1 MSSIFGDLFM
11 ILFHNFV
18 FFDIF
23 FGIFSE
29 FQLYRSQ
36 PLTHLSNELKKC
48 HEIKI
53 KNRKKIE
60 ERLIKMSKTSGIWFT
75 IDKNETR
82 KFGFFYFARRPFV
95 SPTAARAARTQA
107 STPTPLQGGINFPAA
122 HPTNLTV

>member
-82 KFGFFYFARRPFV
+82 KFGFFYFAHRPFV
-95 SPTAARAARTQA
+95 SPSPRAQRARKQA
-107 STPTPLQGGINFPAA
+107 QPPPPSRGK
-122 HPTNLTV
+122 